1 MAVTG
6 ISLLR
11 ENRLI
16 GRRDVLKVIF
26 LEFFKKSGS
35 RCFHGQ
41 TLRYIPV
48 SQRGNYFPGFYIN
61 SQKSPFSNSI
71 LHIKLKRHPLVNSTL
86 EAQHA
91 CLSTATVY
99 HQETSSSLAQGG
111 DGLPGYIPDPPSL
124 PKQDID
130 IEYGLEEVESTLENI
145 GLGGW
150 TPVGLVQNC
159 LDYLHVTAG
168 VPWWLSI
175 VLGTLVVRTLM
186 FPLMIKAQQN
196 AAKLNNNLPQ
206 MQILQLKL
214 TEARKSGNSME
225 AARYANELMVFMKE
239 KDVNPLKGL
248 LVPLVQAPVFISF
261 FMALRGM
268 ANLPLESMKTG
279 GTMWFTDLTIPDPF
293 YGLPLITCAT
303 LFVIIETGAE
313 GGMRSDS
320 LQAMRYFMRAMPLI
334 IFPFAINFPAAILC
348 YWTTSNFI
356 SLVQVTL
363 LKIEPVRKMFKIP
376 KLVRYNP
383 ADLPIK
389 QKGFIEGFKESIKN
403 TKITQEL
410 EDRKRIDE
418 ITLRKT
424 GPTSTNK
431 SFSVGPTTTNPT
443 SGATQAA
450 KKR

>member
-1 MAVTG
+1 MAATG
-6 ISLLR
+6 TLVLR
-11 ENRLI
+11 GTSLI
-16 GRRDVLKVIF
+16 GRRGVP
-26 LEFFKKSGS
+26 KS
-35 RCFHGQ
+35 Q
-41 TLRYIPV
+41 TLRYIPM
-48 SQRGNYFPGFYIN
+48 SQYRNDCPGFCIN
-61 SQKSPFSNSI
+61 SQKRPFSSCV
-71 LHIKLKRHPLVNSTL
+71 LHFKFKLHPLMNIGL
-86 EAQHA
+86 EAQRA

-111 DGLPGYIPDPPSL
+111 DGLPGYIPDTPLL
-124 PKQDID
+124 PKQDIN
-130 IEYGLEEVESTLENI
+130 IEYGLEEVGSALENT

-159 LDYLHVTAG
+159 FDYLHVTVG

-225 AARYANELMVFMKE
+225 AARYANELMIFMKE
-239 KDVNPLKGL
+239 KDVNPLKGM
-248 LVPLVQAPVFISF
+248 LVPFVQAPIFISF
-261 FMALRGM
+261 FMALREM

-334 IFPFAINFPAAILC
+334 LFPFAINFPAAILC

-356 SLVQVTL
+356 SLGQVTL
-363 LKIEPVRKMFKIP
+363 LKIEPVRKFFKIP
-376 KLVRYNP
+376 KLVHYDP
-383 ADLPIK
+383 ANLPIK
-389 QKGFIEGFKESIKN
+389 QKGFIEGFKESMKN
-403 TKITQEL
+403 AKITQEL
-410 EDRKRIDE
+410 EDRKRTDE
-418 ITLRKT
+418 IVLRKT
-424 GPTSTNK
+424 GPASNSK
-431 SFSVGPTTTNPT
+431 SFSVGPTDKNPT
-443 SGATQAA
+443 SVASQAA